1 MLLSELINN
10 IATVQVIGTQNDCE
24 IKNITIDSREAIGGN
39 LFVAIKGFKTDG
51 HKYVSQAISSGVSAV
66 VVDDDSN
73 ISDQLFVKNKISKIL
88 VENSRI
94 ALAELSNVFYN
105 KPSQKLNLI
114 GITGTKGKTTTSY
127 YLKNIFESANQVTG
141 LIGTNKNMIG
151 DLEIPTKLTT
161 PESNKINSLL
171 SEMVSS
177 NCSQCVMEVSSHSLE
192 LNRVDQLDFNVG
204 VFTNITSDHL
214 DFHQNFKNYLNA
226 KKKMF
231 DMLKP
236 EAKIIFNKD
245 DRNYVELLKDSKAE
259 KISYS
264 MNTSAD
270 IKINNIN
277 YSLEGTQFELD
288 YKGESY
294 QASTKLIGE
303 FNAYNATAA
312 FGAAIFSGVSISQAI
327 EGIFST
333 PQVPGRFEVLR
344 SDDKTVIV
352 DYSHTAD
359 SLEQA
364 LKAIRNIV
372 HQNQQIITVFGCGG
386 DRDKTKRPIMGNI
399 AEKYS
404 NQVYITSDNPRSED
418 PYEIIKDI
426 ENGFSDEDYKVIE
439 DRDLAIKNAIE
450 KSQDDS
456 VVLIAGKGHETYQE
470 INGERFFFSDK
481 ETAEKYL

>member
-10 IATVQVIGTQNDCE
+10 ITTIQVIGTQNDCE
-24 IKNITIDSREAIGGN
+24 IQNITIDSREAMSGK
-39 LFVAIKGFKTDG
+39 LFVAIKGLKTDG
-51 HKYVSQAISSGVSAV
+51 HKYVSQAISNGVSAV
-66 VVDDDSN
+66 VVDNDSS
-73 ISDQLFVKNKISKIL
+73 ISDQLFVKNIISKIL
-88 VENSRI
+88 VKNSRI
-94 ALAELSNVFYN
+94 ALAELSNIFYN
-105 KPSQKLNLI
+105 EPSHKINLI

-127 YLKNIFESANQVTG
+127 YLKNIFESSDQKTG
-141 LIGTNKNMIG
+141 LIGTNKNLIG

-161 PESNKINSLL
+161 PESHKINSLL

-177 NCSQCVMEVSSHSLE
+177 NCSHCVMEVSSHSLE
-192 LNRVDQLDFNVG
+192 LNRVDNLDFNVG

-214 DFHQNFKNYLNA
+214 DFHQNFENYLNA
-226 KKKMF
+226 KKIFF

-236 EAKIIFNKD
+236 EAKIIYNKD
-245 DRNYVELLKDSKAE
+245 EKNHVELLKDSKAE

-264 MNTSAD
+264 MNVSAD
-270 IKINNIN
+270 IKIDNVN
-277 YSLEGTQFELD
+277 YSLDGTQFELN

-312 FGAAIFSGVSISQAI
+312 FGAAIISGVSITQAI
-327 EGIFST
+327 DGIYST
-333 PQVPGRFEVLR
+333 PQVPGRFEVLKNN
-344 SDDKTVIV
+344 DKTVII

-372 HQNQQIITVFGCGG
+372 QLNQEVHTVFGCGG
-386 DRDKTKRPIMGNI
+386 DRDKSKRPIMGNI

-404 NQVYITSDNPRSED
+404 DQVYITSDNPRSED

-426 ENGFSDEDYKVIE
+426 ENGFSDRNYKVIE
-439 DRDLAIKNAIE
+439 DRDHAIKNAIE
-450 KSQDDS
+450 KSEDDA

-470 INGERFFFSDK
+470 INGERSFFSDK